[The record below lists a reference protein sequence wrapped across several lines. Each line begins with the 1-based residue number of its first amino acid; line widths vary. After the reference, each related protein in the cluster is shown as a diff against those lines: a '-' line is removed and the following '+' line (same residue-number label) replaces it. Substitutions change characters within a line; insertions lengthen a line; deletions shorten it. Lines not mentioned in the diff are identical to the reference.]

1 MPDSSRFPRLA
12 AAVGIAAALA
22 FTTPS
27 AAQKDQGQQD
37 QVGKKGQAGS
47 PDPKATF
54 TQDAAWTGFLA
65 KNGGQWRLDWCQATG
80 TPRAIYGTG
89 LDLADWRENSLEEAR
104 RHAHLLLQTEA
115 ELLRLGASDFRE
127 TIGSRMGRT
136 WSFVFD
142 QYFRGLQVI
151 GGRADVRI
159 SMSGRV
165 AMFGSTAWQIPA
177 DFGTTATIDGD
188 TALALAWQK
197 LGQVPTDVRQ
207 PARPAAPRLVIWGDV
222 HADRPGT
229 FHLAWECAIS
239 NVDRNGDGMIGRY
252 YVDAANGNVLHFES
266 DKHECGFAGCTFGT
280 KGEGAPAEPVA
291 ALGPVPPIPTT
302 LTVRGWTRTG
312 NDAQSALVDV
322 TLPGVQ
328 VNVPGIGVRTT
339 NALGQIQIDIASP
352 VSINF
357 TGIDG
362 RHHQVVQG
370 TDQPTVSDTVNP
382 GVDKTITLLTSGAT
396 SAQAAH
402 TTVSWWTDKTNEF
415 ARSILGNTS
424 QLNTASNIAVTVNI
438 TTDTCNAFYTG
449 NSINFYAAGGGCAN
463 LAFSTVVAHEWGH
476 GLDDRYGGIS
486 QINGLSEGWGDI
498 AGLYLVDSPIL
509 GSGFYTPGQG
519 IRNGNNTRQYPS
531 GSGVHAQGESWMGF
545 AWKLRDRLA
554 TTLGSRPAAIALSN
568 ELVLGTIV
576 ANATN
581 QEDAVLEVFLADDD
595 DGNLANGTPNDIDL
609 SWAANQHSLPFPALL
624 PNDECSGAIA
634 LVNGVNGPFT
644 NIGSSTSTPTWACAQ
659 GGNDVWFSYF
669 VGQAGTLTVE
679 TCNQADWDTAIQ
691 VFSGT
696 CGSLTSIGCN
706 DDTCGTRSRVSVAV
720 SPGQHFVRVG
730 GFQGALGSF
739 SLVVNGPAAIA
750 ASASSF
756 GTGCYAAS
764 PSFYELFPGTGIDL
778 GGSSMRLVRTGT
790 TYVAQPGGSYLVPV
804 AATDLVLDDDGV
816 TTVNLASPFPYA
828 SGTTT
833 SLEVCAN
840 GFVSVAAGNGN
851 DWTPTAAEWLVSTQ
865 PRWGTWHDFNPSAA
879 GSGKVRFHQVG
890 TLSCVTWEGVYTYNT
905 TDANTWQL
913 QFDRTTGDVTMVWL
927 GITPTGSQ
935 WLVGFAAGQASTD
948 RGGIDIS
955 AALPGT
961 FRTFSYDMAAL
972 SFDST
977 LPLIGTTM
985 TMSAA
990 NLPPGSIGA
999 ILAIGAT
1006 ALDPALDLG
1015 PSGLPGCFLH
1025 TNMDAVFGM
1034 GLIFG
1039 NAIFSLPVP
1048 NTASLQG
1055 ATFAAQA
1062 GAFVPGINAYGA
1074 VTSNGMQF
1082 TLGY

>member
-1 MPDSSRFPRLA
+1 MPAFSRLPRLA
-12 AAVGIAAALA
+12 TAVGIAAALS
-22 FTTPS
+22 FTTPI
-27 AAQKDQGQQD
+27 AAQKDQ
-37 QVGKKGQAGS
+37 VGT

-65 KNGGQWRLDWCQATG
+65 KNGGQWRLDWSPATG
-80 TPRAIYGTG
+80 TPRAIFGTG
-89 LDLADWRENSLEEAR
+89 LDLVGWRENSLEEAR
-104 RHAHLLLQTEA
+104 RHAHQLLQTEA

-136 WSFVFD
+136 WSFAFD
-142 QYFRGLQVI
+142 QYFRGLPVI

-188 TALALAWQK
+188 TALALAWQR
-197 LGQVPTDVRQ
+197 LGQVPTDARQ
-207 PARPAAPRLVIWGDV
+207 PGRTAAPRLVIWGDV

-239 NVDRNGDGMIGRY
+239 NVDRDGNGPMGRY
-252 YVDAANGNVLHFES
+252 YVDAANGDVLHFEN
-266 DKHECGFAGCTFGT
+266 DKHECGLAGCTFEA
-280 KGEGAPAEPVA
+280 KGGEPAAEPAVVPG
-291 ALGPVPPIPTT
+291 LVPPTLTT

-312 NDAQSALVDV
+312 PDAQSALVDV
-322 TLPGVQ
+322 PLPGVQ
-328 VNVPGIGVRTT
+328 VTVPGIGVVTT
-339 NALGQIQIDIASP
+339 NAVGQVQFDIASP
-352 VSINF
+352 VTVDI
-357 TGIDG
+357 TGLDG

-370 TDQPTVSDTVNP
+370 ADQPTVSETVSP
-382 GVDKTITLLTSGAT
+382 GVNKTITLLTSGAT

-415 ARSILGNTS
+415 ARSILGNTA

-438 TTDTCNAFYTG
+438 ANTCNAWYGG
-449 NSINFYAAGGGCAN
+449 NSINFYAAGGGCSN
-463 LAFSTVVAHEWGH
+463 TAFSTVVAHEWGH
-476 GLDDRYGGIS
+476 GLDDRYGGLS
-486 QINGLSEGWGDI
+486 QVNGLSEGWGDI
-498 AGLYLVDSPIL
+498 VGLYLVDSPIL
-509 GSGFYTPGQG
+509 GSGFNTAGQG

-531 GSGVHAQGESWMGF
+531 GSSVHSQGESWMGF
-545 AWKLRDRLA
+545 AWKLRDRFA
-554 TTLGSRPAAIALSN
+554 TSLGSRPAAITLSN

-595 DGNLANGTPNDIDL
+595 DGNLANGTPHYIDL
-609 SWAANQHSLPFPALL
+609 SWAATQHSLPFPVVL

-634 LVNGVNGPFT
+634 LGNGVNGPFT

-659 GGNDVWFSYF
+659 GGNDVWFSFF
-669 VGQAGTLTVE
+669 VGQAGSLTVE

-696 CGSLTSIGCN
+696 CGSLTSLGCN
-706 DDTCGTRSRVSVAV
+706 DDSCGVRSLVTVAV
-720 SPGQHFVRVG
+720 SPGPHFVRVG
-730 GFQGALGSF
+730 GYQGALGSF

-750 ASASSF
+750 ASASSY
-756 GTGCYAAS
+756 GTGCYDAS

-778 GGSSMRLVRTGT
+778 GGSSIRLVRTGT
-790 TYVAQPGGSYLVPV
+790 TYVAQTGGTYLVPV
-804 AATDLVLDDDGV
+804 GATDLVLDDDGV
-816 TTVNLASPFPYA
+816 ATVNLASPFPFA

-840 GFVSVAAGNGN
+840 GFVSVAGGNGN
-851 DWTPTAAEWLVSTQ
+851 DWTPTAAEWLGSTQ

-890 TLSCVTWEGVYTYNT
+890 TVSCVTWESVYTYNT

-927 GITPTGSQ
+927 GITPTGSE
-935 WLVGFAAGQASTD
+935 WLVGFAAGQASAD
-948 RGGIDIS
+948 RGGLDIS

-961 FRTFSYDMAAL
+961 FRTFSYDMAPL

-990 NLPPGSIGA
+990 NLPPGSVGA
-999 ILAIGAT
+999 ILALGAT

-1015 PSGLPGCFLH
+1015 PSGLPGCFLY

-1034 GLIFG
+1034 AVIFG

-1048 NTASLQG
+1048 NTVSLQG

-1062 GAFVPGINAYGA
+1062 GAFVPGVNAYGA